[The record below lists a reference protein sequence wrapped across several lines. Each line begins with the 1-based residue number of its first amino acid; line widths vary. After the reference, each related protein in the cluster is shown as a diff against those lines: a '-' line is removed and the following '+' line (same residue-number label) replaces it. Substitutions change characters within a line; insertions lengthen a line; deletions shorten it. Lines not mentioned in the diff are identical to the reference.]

1 MASNEEKLSALE
13 EALLRAMN
21 AIDNQIAR
29 EMQRY
34 PEQVERQGVQKWE
47 PHSKRV
53 ELISSFLM
61 NSLGDQNINMDSLL
75 VLAQATTK
83 ALALVVSDLG
93 EEGLGKVRS
102 DYCRVAMDNI
112 SSDARRAV
120 QSLREE
126 MHLI

>member
-1 MASNEEKLSALE
+1 MASNEEKLSPLE
-13 EALLRAMN
+13 DGLLRAMS

-47 PHSKRV
+47 PHGKRV

-61 NSLGDQNINMDSLL
+61 NCLGDQKINMDSLL
-75 VLAQATTK
+75 VLAQASTK
-83 ALALVVSDLG
+83 ALSLVIADLG
-93 EEGLGKVRS
+93 SDGLGKIRG
-102 DYCRVAMDNI
+102 DYCRVAMEAI

-120 QSLREE
+120 QSLQEE
-126 MHLI
+126 LHLI